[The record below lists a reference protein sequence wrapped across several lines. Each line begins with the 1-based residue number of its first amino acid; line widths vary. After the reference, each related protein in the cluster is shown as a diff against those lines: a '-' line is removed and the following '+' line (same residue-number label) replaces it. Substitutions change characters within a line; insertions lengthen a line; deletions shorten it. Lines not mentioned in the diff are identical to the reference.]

1 MPPSTSARAA
11 ADPAATTRFP
21 MTALRTRAA
30 ALLLVVAGA
39 FAAPAALAT
48 EPSDAQVDRLLEV
61 MDIQRVLDEMFVQMD
76 VVGKQMGEQILGED
90 ATPEQRTAVHEAL
103 AKQNASMRRFMSWQ
117 NVGPIYRRIYRRLF
131 TAEEIDAMI
140 AFYGSETGRGIM
152 RKMPQVMELG
162 MQEMQPMLQSYIA
175 EMQKDLEAAS
185 KQDAEARL
193 KKD

>member
-1 MPPSTSARAA
+1 
-11 ADPAATTRFP
+11 

-30 ALLLVVAGA
+30 ALLLVVAGV